1 MLGANGAG
9 ATILGPDV
17 ARGDANRVLAST
29 VVLAIGDEPWS
40 DLHTGSFARVVL
52 ATSQAVPDDPR
63 IDVVLPMAH
72 AYERQATLIN
82 LEGRL
87 QHQEGGATPP
97 PHARADWA
105 IVAGIAQRLGVGPA
119 PVSIDVVR
127 ASISDEHP
135 QLADALRQEMLF
147 ARV

>member
-1 MLGANGAG
+1 MDLRER
-9 ATILGPDV
+9 LF
-17 ARGDANRVLAST
+17 RRNR
-29 VVLAIGDEPWS
+29 
-40 DLHTGSFARVVL
+40 
-52 ATSQAVPDDPR
+52 PR

-97 PHARADWA
+97 QHARSDWA
-105 IVAGIAQRLGVGPA
+105 IVAGIAHKLGVGPA
-119 PVSIDVVR
+119 PVGIDIVR
-127 ASISDEHP
+127 SFIADEHP
-135 QLADALRQEMLF
+135 ALADALRQEMLF